1 MSTVLVAED
10 DDDIL
15 ALVKTCLEREG
26 YDVVEARD
34 GALALERMREQPDLL
49 VLDIGL
55 PMVDG
60 IEVLKEAQR
69 DARLRSIPVV
79 ILTAKAQ
86 EADIRRGL
94 EAGAQAYIPKPFS
107 PTKLAQVVRG
117 LLAQPPGAA

>member
-15 ALVKTCLEREG
+15 ALVRTCLEREG